1 MGEHPHISEEA
12 ARADLLQLPFRR
24 RSIAGPRLRVD
35 DVENHVGSRT
45 APALPFSRFS
55 VRIVQTPSLMSS
67 HRILATVRSR
77 CPVNGSTLINAP

>member
-1 MGEHPHISEEA
+1 MGEHPNISEDA

-24 RSIAGPRLRVD
+24 
-35 DVENHVGSRT
+35 RT

-55 VRIVQTPSLMSS
+55 VRIVQPPSLMSS

-77 CPVNGSTLINAP
+77 CPVNSSTLINAP